1 MRLFLAVPL
10 SSTESR
16 AVYASCERFSPEER
30 APLRW
35 VPADNWHVTVV
46 FLGEVSEHLVITLA
60 ELLEPV
66 VALYQRMPLSL
77 DHLVWFPNP
86 SKARLLVL
94 AGEPGQQLQQLH
106 TTLAGDL
113 RRHGFNIEQRAWRPH
128 LTLARYR
135 GARKRFDPFQL
146 PATQSIDFQLDR
158 LSLFQSVAGP
168 SGSAPQYLPLQH
180 FELSP

>member
-1 MRLFLAVPL
+1 MHDPKSDVPYGTLDLLILKTLETLGPLHGFGLARRI
-10 SSTESR
+10 EQ
-16 AVYASCERFSPEER
+16 
-30 APLRW
+30 
-35 VPADNWHVTVV
+35 
-46 FLGEVSEHLVITLA
+46 VSEHLVITLA

-66 VALYQRMPLSL
+66 VALYQHMSL
-77 DHLVWFPNP
+77 TLDRLVWFPST
-86 SKARLLVL
+86 SKARLLAL
-94 AGEPGQQLQQLH
+94 AGEPGQELQQLQS
-106 TTLAGDL
+106 TLAGEL
-113 RRHGFNIEQRAWRPH
+113 RRSGFSVEQRAWRPH

-146 PATQSIDFQLDR
+146 PATQSIDLQLDR